1 MAPFYVGEKKYESEI
16 IIRSFEYFAMSRAL
30 YNRLRD
36 DYQLPGVSTLTRLTS
51 KTNKINDTA
60 MMKNV
65 LSNVAERQKSFILL
79 IDEVYVKP
87 SLLYHGGTVFG
98 KAVNK
103 PSALANTVL
112 GFFLVGLF
120 GGPKFLLRMIPVTEL
135 DSIFYLMNVKK

>member
-1 MAPFYVGEKKYESEI
+1 
-16 IIRSFEYFAMSRAL
+16 
-30 YNRLRD
+30 
-36 DYQLPGVSTLTRLTS
+36 
-51 KTNKINDTA
+51 

-87 SLLYHGGTVFG
+87 SLLYHGGNVFG

>member
-1 MAPFYVGEKKYESEI
+1 MF
-16 IIRSFEYFAMSRAL
+16 F
-30 YNRLRD
+30 
-36 DYQLPGVSTLTRLTS
+36 Q
-51 KTNKINDTA
+51 
-60 MMKNV
+60 
-65 LSNVAERQKSFILL
+65 RQKSFILL

-135 DSIFYLMNVKK
+135 DSIFLFDECQKVINNINEAGGNIISIISDDNRVNQNFF

>member
-1 MAPFYVGEKKYESEI
+1 
-16 IIRSFEYFAMSRAL
+16 
-30 YNRLRD
+30 
-36 DYQLPGVSTLTRLTS
+36 
-51 KTNKINDTA
+51 

-79 IDEVYVKP
+79 IDDVYVKP

-120 GGPKFLLRMIPVTEL
+120 GGPKFLLRMIPARFHFF
-135 DSIFYLMNVKK
+135 I